1 MASLLRDIATA
12 FNNVYSGWILWN
24 LFLALLPLLLS
35 IWLFRPRAART
46 GWMAAGWGL
55 LGLLGVVGLLPRLPR
70 VRLGVAEELQEI
82 ASGDLAL
89 VLGLLW
95 LVVGVIITVG
105 LGLMGVRQRSHRPWL
120 WWVALVAFVAFLP
133 NAPYVL
139 TDIIHLIRGTSS
151 GRIPIWVVTLVFIP
165 LHLSAIV
172 IGFEAYVLAL
182 LNLDVYLKRS
192 GLRLLITPVELTM
205 HTLCAVGIYLGR
217 FLRFNSWDLVTEPS
231 TVITSTLNG
240 LTTKRPLAVMVVTFL
255 ILAMLYWL
263 MKQITLG
270 LALRVQYA
278 RAGKDVLQ

>member
-24 LFLALLPLLLS
+24 LFLALLPLALS
-35 IWLFRPRAART
+35 LWLFRPRAVS
-46 GWMAAGWGL
+46 GGLMGVGWGR
-55 LGLLGVVGLLPRLPR
+55 LGLLGGVGLWPRLPR
-70 VRLGVAEELQEI
+70 VRVGLEAALQEM
-82 ASGDLAL
+82 ARGDLAI

-95 LVVGVIITVG
+95 LVVGVTITAG
-105 LGLMGVRQRSHRPWL
+105 LGLMGERRRSHHPWL
-120 WWVALVAFVAFLP
+120 WWLALVAFVALLP

-165 LHLSAIV
+165 LHLSAIA

-205 HTLCAVGIYLGR
+205 HALCAVGIYLGR
-217 FLRFNSWDLVTEPS
+217 FLRFNSWDLVTDPS
-231 TVITSTLNG
+231 TVITSTLNS
-240 LTTKRPLAVMVVTFL
+240 LTTKRPLAVMGVTFL
-255 ILAMLYWL
+255 ILAVLYWL